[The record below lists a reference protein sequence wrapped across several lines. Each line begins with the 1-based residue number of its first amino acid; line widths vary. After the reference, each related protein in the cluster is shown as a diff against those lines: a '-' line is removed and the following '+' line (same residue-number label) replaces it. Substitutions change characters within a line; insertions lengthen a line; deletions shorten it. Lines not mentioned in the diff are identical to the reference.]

1 MRVKGKTDI
10 TVDISSKELVSTLKD
25 EVYGKLKLPNSESSS
40 VYVKDDHGVDRW
52 MIEKTAYTSHSF
64 QIEETLGPAE
74 QGDVEVFTAFHT
86 IAEFL
91 RD

>member
-40 VYVKDDHGVDRW
+40 VYVKNDDGVDRW

-74 QGDVEVFTAFHT
+74 EEDVEVFTAFHT